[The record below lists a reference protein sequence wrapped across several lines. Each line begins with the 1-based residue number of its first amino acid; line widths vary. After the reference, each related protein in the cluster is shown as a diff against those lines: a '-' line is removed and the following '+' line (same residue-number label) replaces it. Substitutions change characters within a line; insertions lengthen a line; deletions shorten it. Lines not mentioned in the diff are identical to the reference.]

1 MDEMIKLFSFERV
14 HKAGARFD
22 IQKANWFNQQYLKL
36 QDDASVIAEIKP
48 LYAAKG
54 IEVNDDQLAQIV
66 HLLKDRV
73 HFTKEIVAE
82 SLFLFSLP
90 EVYDQDVAVKKWN
103 EDAVNAV
110 SNFKDAL
117 KGYEGEFVAENIKH
131 LLAEKMEAA
140 GIKMGKIMQA
150 LRLAVTGAGAGPD
163 LMVIME
169 ILGKAQVIAR
179 LTQALD
185 RLPAQI
191 RLA

>member
-1 MDEMIKLFSFERV
+1 MNAISGF
-14 HKAGARFD
+14 
-22 IQKANWFNQQYLKL
+22 
-36 QDDASVIAEIKP
+36 
-48 LYAAKG
+48 
-54 IEVNDDQLAQIV
+54 
-66 HLLKDRV
+66 
-73 HFTKEIVAE
+73 KE
-82 SLFLFSLP
+82 
-90 EVYDQDVAVKKWN
+90 
-103 EDAVNAV
+103 
-110 SNFKDAL
+110 AL
-117 KGYEGEFVAENIKH
+117 EGFGGEFVADNIKH
-131 LLAEKMEAA
+131 TLADKMEAS